1 MFFHIARVD
10 AAHGARPQTDA
21 MSVHVPSVMRMR
33 AAMRLKLRCRAADVT
48 SRKVL
53 TLTFV

>member
-10 AAHGARPQTDA
+10 AAHGAQPQTDA
-21 MSVHVPSVMRMR
+21 MHVPSVMRMH

-53 TLTFV
+53 TLTVV